1 MLTVFTV
8 VFWRLY
14 RC

>member
-8 VFWRLY
+8 ELVKPSYL
-14 RC
+14 